1 MDQERVNHTV
11 ILLMTLGITALFL
24 SMIQQFLLTIFLA
37 GLFSALARP
46 VYVRL
51 ERLFRGHRHLASV
64 VTLLLVI
71 VIFLVPLIT
80 LITIV
85 VDQALNVSQ
94 RVTPFVKE
102 YLSSP
107 DAVSEVLKGLPFYDH
122 IAPHRDVLVQ
132 KAGQIVSLVSG
143 FLVQGMTSVT
153 LGTANFVFLS
163 FVLLYTMFFFQMD
176 GDKLM
181 RRMLYYLPLKSN
193 DEHLMLEKFTSVTR
207 ATLKGTLLIG
217 ILQGGLAGLAFWV
230 VGIDNAVFWGTVM
243 AVLSI
248 IPSVGSALVWIP
260 AVIILIAQGHVGAGI
275 GLGLFCGLVV
285 GSLDNILRPILV
297 GKDTKM
303 HELLIFFGT
312 LGGIFMFGISG
323 IFIGPLIAS
332 LFQTIWEMYGVA
344 FASVLPDVDEVLPL
358 RHHDA
363 SDDAGDSA
371 TSSDGVADGDDPAS
385 DDAPSNDRSRFI
397 AIDNPGQPAARPEHQ
412 DDSP

>member
-1 MDQERVNHTV
+1 MDQERVNHAV
-11 ILLMTLGITALFL
+11 ILLMTLGISALFL
-24 SMIQQFLLTIFLA
+24 SMISQFLLTIFLA

-46 VYVRL
+46 IYLRL
-51 ERLFRGHRHLASV
+51 EQLFRGHRHLASV

-71 VIFLVPLIT
+71 VVFLVPMVT

-85 VDQALNVSQ
+85 VDQALNVSE
-94 RVTPFVKE
+94 RVTPFVRE

-107 DAVSEVLKGLPFYDH
+107 DAISETLTGLPFYDQ
-122 IAPHRDVLVQ
+122 IAPHREVLVQ
-132 KAGQIVSLVSG
+132 KAGQIVSIISG

-153 LGTANFVFLS
+153 LGTANFVFLA

-176 GDKLM
+176 GDKLI
-181 RRMLYYLPLKSN
+181 RRMLYYLPLRSH

-230 VGIDNAVFWGTVM
+230 VGIPNAVFWGTVM

-260 AVIILIAQGHVGAGI
+260 AVIILVAQGHVGSGI

-285 GSLDNILRPILV
+285 GSLDNVLRPILV

-344 FASVLPDVDEVLPL
+344 FASVLPDVEEVLPL
-358 RHHDA
+358 KKHP
-363 SDDAGDSA
+363 SNDAGDPPTDDQAVGDEPEA
-371 TSSDGVADGDDPAS
+371 TELTRQMPTELRAAMAPQPASGDDPK
-385 DDAPSNDRSRFI
+385 
-397 AIDNPGQPAARPEHQ
+397 
-412 DDSP
+412 